1 VSSNAVS
8 QETCRQGR
16 VVALAGLAIQLVL
29 ALAMG
34 VAAAWSRNEPLWA
47 ATWHMVGG
55 LPIWGILVL
64 VFGQWEVERRETLT
78 AERLSAADPASSALF
93 AEQDDELRR
102 SRRRLATL
110 IGYGLSAVSVLV
122 GAYLVGMGSMLGWRF
137 LRAVVLGGTT
147 ASAPAAGRS
156 VGLLFASAAIALV
169 AFGAGRWVS
178 GCAHVPAWR
187 LLRGG
192 ASYLMSCFVVAALV
206 TAAAIV
212 AAVAQD
218 PRFFGLVAGAV
229 PVVMLVVGAEI
240 LGTCL
245 LDAYRPRRDGE
256 VPRPAFDSRVLGLLT
271 APQALG
277 EVIGDLVRYQF
288 GIEITGHWAY
298 RLLGRAVTP
307 LVGLAGVVLLALSCL
322 VVVAPDEEGVVLRWG
337 AVRGQ
342 VLPAGIHLKAP
353 WPMESVVTHPT
364 RRVLQMTV
372 ASSLATRR
380 GEGEPILWATGD
392 DRLGLI
398 GAEYYPVGL
407 AATTDGRGL
416 AVIDAEVVVQYRVRD
431 LLGYLETAANPEAA
445 VGAVTQ
451 QEAGRFFASHDL
463 DELMSRGRTEA
474 GGPLA
479 KAIQARLDGMRLG
492 LEVVDVS
499 VTSLQPPA
507 GKVARAFHRQI
518 AARQDRETIV
528 EKARRDAV
536 ATLSR
541 VAGSVTL
548 GRRLD
553 DAILRLDALRQSGGS
568 GPDAAEQA
576 GDGDK
581 ARRIAEQQAEIEA
594 LLTETRGEAAERI
607 HAARGDRW
615 SVAIGEQSAR
625 ERFAAEL
632 QAHARAPQY
641 YRAARYFDVL
651 ATGLAERRKF
661 VVARDQGELPVL
673 RMDFA
678 DPASAIETLL
688 GE

>member
-1 VSSNAVS
+1 VDSNAGS

-16 VVALAGLAIQLVL
+16 VAALAGLAIQLVL
-29 ALAMG
+29 AIAMA
-34 VAAAWSRNEPLWA
+34 VAAAWSRNEALWA
-47 ATWHMVGG
+47 ATWHMFGG
-55 LPIWGILVL
+55 LPIWGVLVL
-64 VFGQWEVERRETLT
+64 VFGQWESERRETLT
-78 AERLSAADPASSALF
+78 AERLTAADSGSSALF

-102 SRRRLATL
+102 ARRRLASL
-110 IGYGLSAVSVLV
+110 IAYGLSAVSVVV
-122 GAYLVGMGSMLGWRF
+122 GAYLVGMGALLGWRF
-137 LRAVVLGGTT
+137 FRTLVAGGV
-147 ASAPAAGRS
+147 AGAAAPAGHS

-178 GCAHVPAWR
+178 GCAQVPAWR

-206 TAAAIV
+206 TAAAIA

-218 PRFFGLVAGAV
+218 SRFFGLVAAAV
-229 PVVMLVVGAEI
+229 PVVMIVVGAEI

-245 LDAYRPRRDGE
+245 LDVYRPRRSGE
-256 VPRPAFDSRVLGLLT
+256 FPRPAFDSRVLGLLT
-271 APQALG
+271 TPQALG

-288 GIEITGHWAY
+288 GIEITGHWGY

-307 LVGLAGVVLLALSCL
+307 LAALAGAVLLALSCL

-337 AVRGQ
+337 AVRGA

-353 WPMESVVTHPT
+353 WPMDTVVTHPT

-372 ASSLATRR
+372 ASSLGTRR
-380 GEGEPILWATGD
+380 GDFEPILWATGD

-416 AVIDAEVVVQYRVRD
+416 AVVDAEVVVQYRVRD
-431 LLGYLETAANPEAA
+431 LLGYLETAASPEAA
-445 VGAVTQ
+445 IGAVTQ
-451 QEAGRFFASHDL
+451 QEAGRYFASHDL
-463 DELMSRGRTEA
+463 DFLMSRGRTDG

-479 KAIQARLDGMRLG
+479 TAIQARLDAMRLG

-499 VTSLQPPA
+499 ITSLQPPA

-518 AARQDRETIV
+518 AARQDRETLV

-541 VAGSVTL
+541 VAGSVSL

-553 DAILRLDALRQSGGS
+553 AAILQLDAFRQAAVVR
-568 GPDAAEQA
+568 PDADTTADDA
-576 GDGDK
+576 GAG
-581 ARRIAEQQAEIEA
+581 RIAAQEAEIEA
-594 LLTETRGEAAERI
+594 LLSETRGEAAERL

-615 SVAIGEQSAR
+615 SVAIGEQAAR

-632 QAHARAPQY
+632 QAHDRAPSY
-641 YRAARYFDVL
+641 YRAARFFDVL
-651 ATGLAERRKF
+651 AAGLEDRRKF
-661 VVARDQGELPVL
+661 VVARDNGELPVL

>member
-1 VSSNAVS
+1 MDSSEGN

-16 VVALAGLAIQLVL
+16 AVALAGFGIQL
-29 ALAMG
+29 ALAIAM
-34 VAAAWSRNEPLWA
+34 AAAIAWSGTQSLWA

-64 VFGQWEVERRETLT
+64 VFGQWEAERREALA
-78 AERLSAADPASSALF
+78 AERVSAADAGSSALF

-102 SRRRLATL
+102 ARRRLASL
-110 IGYGLSAVSVLV
+110 IDYGLSAVSVAV
-122 GAYLVGMGSMLGWRF
+122 GCYLVGVGTLLAWRWYRT
-137 LRAVVLGGTT
+137 LVVGGGAESSSPTGH
-147 ASAPAAGRS
+147 A
-156 VGLLFASAAIALV
+156 VGLLFASAAIALI

-178 GCAHVPAWR
+178 GCAQLPAWR

-206 TAAAIV
+206 TAAAIA
-212 AAVAQD
+212 AAVTQD
-218 PRFFGLVAGAV
+218 SRFFGLVAAAA
-229 PVVMLVVGAEI
+229 PVVMVVVGAEI
-240 LGTCL
+240 LGACL
-245 LDAYRPRRDGE
+245 LDVYRPRRSGE
-256 VPRPAFDSRVLGLLT
+256 LPRPAFDSRLLGLLT

-288 GIEITGHWAY
+288 GIEITGHWGY

-307 LVGLAGVVLLALSCL
+307 LVALAGTVLLALSCL

-337 AVRGQ
+337 AVRGP

-353 WPMESVVTHPT
+353 WPIDTVVTHPT

-372 ASSLATRR
+372 ASSLGTRR
-380 GEGEPILWATGD
+380 GEGEPILWTSGD

-407 AATTDGRGL
+407 AATPDGRGL

-431 LLGYLETAANPEAA
+431 LLGYLETAASPEAVVA
-445 VGAVTQ
+445 AVTQ
-451 QEAGRFFASHDL
+451 QEAGRSFASHDL
-463 DELMSRGRTEA
+463 DFLLSRGRTEA

-479 KAIQARLDGMRLG
+479 TSIQARLDAMRLG

-499 VTSLQPPA
+499 ITSLQPPA

-518 AARQDRETIV
+518 AARQDRETLV

-536 ATLSR
+536 ATVSR
-541 VAGSVTL
+541 VAGSVGL

-553 DAILRLDALRQSGGS
+553 AAILELDALRQAVDSEPS
-568 GPDAAEQA
+568 AAA
-576 GDGDK
+576 GQESR
-581 ARRIAEQQAEIEA
+581 RRIAEQQARIET
-594 LLTETRGEAAERI
+594 LLGEARGEAAERL
-607 HAARGDRW
+607 HAARGARW
-615 SVAIGEQSAR
+615 SVAVGEQAAR

-632 QAHARAPQY
+632 QAHDRAPSY
-641 YRAARYFDVL
+641 YRAARFFAVL
-651 ATGLAERRKF
+651 AEGLADRRKF
-661 VVARDQGELPVL
+661 VVAQDDGELPVL